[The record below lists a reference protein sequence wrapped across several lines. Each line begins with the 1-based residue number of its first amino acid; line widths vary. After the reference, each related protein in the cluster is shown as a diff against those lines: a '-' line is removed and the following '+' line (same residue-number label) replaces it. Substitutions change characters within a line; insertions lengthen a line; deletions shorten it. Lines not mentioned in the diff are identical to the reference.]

1 MRFILKCLLMVLWDS
16 CRLLKRI
23 PRSLLKMTLRN
34 CLKKV
39 WSPRRFSIT
48 HTFDVEGI
56 PIEYFGGC
64 VLTKARLELPV
75 TPADNA
81 ARVNRD
87 LCSPE
92 HKHKSIHRVECFKKI
107 FNNWPISIII
117 EAQTHKSKCNCK
129 ACLFVR
135 VIGLFFH
142 ALHSSSWRFDFQIIH
157 CPLSM
162 ITERAT
168 KDMPAQGGH

>member
-1 MRFILKCLLMVLWDS
+1 MFADGSMIFMQIIKEDAKIAFEDDSEKLSKKSLKPAEVLD
-16 CRLLKRI
+16 
-23 PRSLLKMTLRN
+23 
-34 CLKKV
+34 
-39 WSPRRFSIT
+39 

-75 TPADNA
+75 MPADNA

-87 LCSPE
+87 LCSSE
-92 HKHKSIHRVECFKKI
+92 HKHKSIHRVECFKKY
-107 FNNWPISIII
+107 SITDLYQLLSQLKHTNPS
-117 EAQTHKSKCNCK
+117 AAAKLV
-129 ACLFVR
+129 CLSES
-135 VIGLFFH
+135 LDSFFH

-157 CPLSM
+157 CPLST

>member
-1 MRFILKCLLMVLWDS
+1 MLKHTIKVGKDYHSGTSYEIHIKVFADGSMRFMQIIKEDPKIAFEDDSEKLSKKSLKPAEVFD
-16 CRLLKRI
+16 
-23 PRSLLKMTLRN
+23 
-34 CLKKV
+34 
-39 WSPRRFSIT
+39 

-92 HKHKSIHRVECFKKI
+92 HKHKSIHRVECFKKYSKTDLYQLLSKLKLTNPSAAAKRVCLSESLDSFSMPCI
-107 FNNWPISIII
+107 LLAGVLTS
-117 EAQTHKSKCNCK
+117 KS
-129 ACLFVR
+129 F
-135 VIGLFFH
+135 I
-142 ALHSSSWRFDFQIIH
+142 ALCQ
-157 CPLSM
+157 
-162 ITERAT
+162 
-168 KDMPAQGGH
+168 